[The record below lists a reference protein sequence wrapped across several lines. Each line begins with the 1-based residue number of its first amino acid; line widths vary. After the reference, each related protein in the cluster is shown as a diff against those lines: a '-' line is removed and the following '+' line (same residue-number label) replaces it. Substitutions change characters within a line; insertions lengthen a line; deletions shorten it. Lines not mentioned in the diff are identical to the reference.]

1 MYNSLRTMKLVKD
14 TLLGLISA
22 LIAVVFVYGGYTIYA
37 ESFDNTDYYS
47 FSDSL
52 LGFSYTKNSYHDSMN
67 RFFNDKMESL
77 NEMLATDNFFD
88 NPNFNPPAEGQEC
101 DKNNVSSYCVSVQ
114 ALDIYMK
121 YLEVLE
127 VVKTQLIDAKNQYYE
142 EDPTFV
148 VYERLDAL
156 WYQSADK
163 NEQIDKEV
171 EDAKKVLEATISAYD
186 EFMLAYPMHKKY
198 QEVIKNLVKYKIAL
212 KDIRKRVMRFPEKFI
227 DATSAYCE

>member
-1 MYNSLRTMKLVKD
+1 MKLVKD
-14 TLLGLISA
+14 TFLGLISA

-37 ESFDNTDYYS
+37 ESADNTDYYT
-47 FSDSL
+47 FDNSL
-52 LGFSYTKNSYHDSMN
+52 LGFSYVKNSYHASMN
-67 RFFNDKMESL
+67 QFFNDKMENL
-77 NEMLATDNFFD
+77 NEILATDNFFD
-88 NPNFNPPAEGQEC
+88 NPSFNPPSIRQEC
-101 DKNNVSSYCVSVQ
+101 DNNNVSSYCVSVQ

-127 VVKTQLIDAKNQYYE
+127 SIKGQLILNKIGDTENS
-142 EDPTFV
+142 V
-148 VYERLDAL
+148 NYERLDSL
-156 WYQSADK
+156 LYHTADQ
-163 NEQIDKEV
+163 NERIDTEI

-186 EFMLAYPMHKKY
+186 EFTLAYPMHKKY